1 MLDTETK
8 LNILANLT
16 QQGYLHYL
24 RILPENE
31 LNNFKTYKIVWAIEG
46 QVTIAGKDVTLCVG
60 VDGNF
65 PLCLPKVFLRPPDA
79 LGFIP
84 HVEGEGYICYL
95 DSEGLLLNSEDPI
108 GIICDAIAKA
118 VDVIQAGVSGSNQLD
133 LMNEFGAYWRQI
145 SSKTLFAFLPVDN
158 VLRKIF
164 VYTDNKDT
172 ELVADEISTV
182 KAYFNTHSQGLDL
195 LTRRTALYIPLQDG
209 AFVLPPRPNNPWS
222 SQDVKTIVRKN
233 LSEEN
238 RRLLKHLGRKW
249 KPEELVILGLPRPR
263 GGVTLVGLLFSGVAG
278 GHPLLS
284 GRVTNSPVPINIQRY
299 DLDYLLQRGGSHT
312 KFSNFRV
319 ILVGCGAIGGYVPL
333 ALAQAGIMHLTLV
346 DPDVLKP
353 ENTFRHVLGKKA
365 LSQPKVTALKEEIES
380 KYPYLSVT
388 THQKYIQQAIRD
400 ELVDLSSFDLA
411 IFATGSPTVELY
423 ANRLLHF
430 TQPKSPITVF
440 TWLEP
445 LGIGGHALL
454 TRPDKPGCLQCL
466 FTSATATDTPLHNK
480 SAFATYGQSFGKDD
494 LGCGSLYTPYSALDA
509 QKTAEFAV
517 RLALE
522 ALTESERS
530 SPILSWKGTDDNF
543 VAAGFQASPRYLLT
557 PDQLHASRYDYINP
571 QCPVCGEQRG

>member
-1 MLDTETK
+1 MLDIETK

-16 QQGYLHYL
+16 QQGYLDHV
-24 RILPENE
+24 RILSENE
-31 LNNFKTYKIVWAIEG
+31 VNNFKTRKIVWGIEG
-46 QVTIAGKDVTLCVG
+46 QLTIAGKDVTLCVG
-60 VDGNF
+60 VDGSF

-84 HVEGEGYICYL
+84 HVEEDGYICYL
-95 DSEGLLLNSEDPI
+95 DSEGLLLNSEDPV
-108 GIICDAIAKA
+108 GIICEAIAKA
-118 VDVIQAGVSGSNQLD
+118 IDVIQAGVNGSNQLD
-133 LMNEFGAYWRQI
+133 FMNEFGAYWRRT
-145 SSKTLFAFLPVDN
+145 SSKTMFAFLPVDN
-158 VLRKIF
+158 ILRKIF
-164 VYTDNKDT
+164 IYTDNKTT
-172 ELVADEISTV
+172 ELAADDISTI
-182 KAYFNTHSQGLDL
+182 KAYLNTDSQELDL
-195 LTRRTALYIPLQDG
+195 LTRRTALYIPLQES
-209 AFVLPPRPNNPWS
+209 AFLLPPEPNNPWS
-222 SQDVKTIVRKN
+222 SQDVKMIVRRN

-249 KPEELVILGLPRPR
+249 KSEELVVLGLPRPR
-263 GGVTLVGLLFSGVAG
+263 GGMTLVGLLFSGVAG

-284 GRVTNSPVPINIQRY
+284 GSVKDLPIPIDIQRY
-299 DLDYLLQRGGSHT
+299 DIDYLLHRGGGHT
-312 KFSNFRV
+312 KLSNFRV
-319 ILVGCGAIGGYVPL
+319 LLVGCGAIGGYVAL
-333 ALAQAGIMHLTLV
+333 ALAQTGIMHLTFV

-353 ENTFRHVLGKKA
+353 ENIYRHVLGKKA
-365 LSQPKVTALKEEIES
+365 LFQPKVTALKEEIES

-388 THQKYIQQAIRD
+388 THQKYIQQAIGD
-400 ELVDLSSFDLA
+400 GLINLSSFDLA
-411 IFATGSPTVELY
+411 IFATGNPTVELY
-423 ANRLLHF
+423 INRLLHF

-466 FTSATATDTPLHNK
+466 FTSATATDTPLYNK
-480 SAFATYGQSFGKDD
+480 SAFAAYGQSFSKDD
-494 LGCGSLYTPYSALDA
+494 LGCGSSYTPYSALDA

-557 PDQLHASRYDYINP
+557 ADQLHTSRYDYINP
-571 QCPVCGEQRG
+571 QCPVCGEQGG